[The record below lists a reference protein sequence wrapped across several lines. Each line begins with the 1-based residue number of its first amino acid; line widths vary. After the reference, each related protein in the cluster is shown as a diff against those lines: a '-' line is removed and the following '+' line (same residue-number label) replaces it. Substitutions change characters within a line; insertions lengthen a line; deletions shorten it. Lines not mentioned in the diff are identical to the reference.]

1 MLARTHT
8 SRRRSNNSSRFGPQI
23 IPNHL
28 ALALVGQTVSLL
40 DRAHKVAHGVVSGV
54 LMETGRPKLIVGRV
68 EYDLNQVLSVTPP
81 VFN

>member
-1 MLARTHT
+1 MVYRTKSTHP
-8 SRRRSNNSSRFGPQI
+8 RLSNASRFRSQT

-28 ALALVGQTVSLL
+28 AVALIGQNVSLL
-40 DRAHKVAHGVVSGV
+40 GRSNTILHGVVAGV
-54 LMETGRPKLIVGRV
+54 VTETGRPKLVVNRV

>member
-1 MLARTHT
+1 MAYRNQTA
-8 SRRRSNNSSRFGPQI
+8 RRSSNRASRSGAET
-23 IPNHL
+23 IPGHL

-40 DRAHKVAHGVVSGV
+40 DRAHKVAHGVVAGV
-54 LMETGRPKLIVGRV
+54 LMEAGRPKLVVDRV

>member
-1 MLARTHT
+1 MVYKSQTA
-8 SRRRSNNSSRFGPQI
+8 RRRPHRPFRLGSET

-40 DRAHKVAHGVVSGV
+40 DRAHKVAHGVVAGV
-54 LMETGRPKLIVGRV
+54 LMEAGRPKLVVDRV
-68 EYDLNQVLSVTPP
+68 EYDLSQVLSVTPP

>member
-1 MLARTHT
+1 MVSRTQP
-8 SRRRSNNSSRFGPQI
+8 SRKRPSSNQRNGAQS

-40 DRAHKVAHGVVSGV
+40 DRAHKVAHGVVAGV
-54 LMETGRPKLIVGRV
+54 LMETGRPKLIVDRV
-68 EYDLNQVLSVTPP
+68 EYDLSQVLSVTPP